1 MKKILF
7 ISIAVLGLWVII
19 LFPKLEFKANAMTQA
34 KLKFNVSFPETAS
47 KEPLDGRLLL
57 LISTNN
63 NDEPRF
69 QISED
74 LSTQQVFGVDVD
86 GWKPGQ
92 PMTVDQSA
100 FGYPLHSLDQL
111 KPGGYWVQALLHRY
125 ETFHR
130 ADGHTVKLP
139 MDRGEG
145 QQWNRAPGNLYST
158 PKQIHIDG
166 NSQSAISITLDK

>member
-1 MKKILF
+1 MNRTLIILVGF
-7 ISIAVLGLWVII
+7 VALFVIT

-63 NDEPRF
+63 EKEPRF

-74 LSTQQVFGVDVD
+74 LITQQVFGIDVD
-86 GWKPGQ
+86 GWKAKQ
-92 PMTVDQSA
+92 IKVVDANA
-100 FGYPLHSLDQL
+100 FGYPRRTL
-111 KPGGYWVQALLHRY
+111 PEIPAGEYWVQGLLHRY

-130 ADGHTVKLP
+130 
-139 MDRGEG
+139 
-145 QQWNRAPGNLYST
+145 
-158 PKQIHIDG
+158 
-166 NSQSAISITLDK
+166 